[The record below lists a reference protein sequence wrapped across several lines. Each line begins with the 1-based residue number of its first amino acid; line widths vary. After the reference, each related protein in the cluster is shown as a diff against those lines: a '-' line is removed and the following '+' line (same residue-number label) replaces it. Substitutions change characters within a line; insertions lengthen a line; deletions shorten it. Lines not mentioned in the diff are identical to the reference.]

1 MAHYVKLTV
10 RSVVV
15 CALVAAST
23 AAVAHGSPRFG
34 VAEDATKY
42 ADDGGASLYPK
53 LTALG
58 MHTNRMTVH
67 WDPTD
72 PTTIQERGFL
82 DRALPA
88 AARAGVRVILA
99 VYPSDRYAFTAGS
112 PELRAT
118 MFGAYLQTLARRYRQ
133 VTDFIVGNE
142 PNESYFWRPQF
153 GRRKRQ
159 VSAAAFLRMM
169 TAAYDALKSVDPKLR
184 VIAAGPSNEGNDK
197 TSTSP
202 VRFIAALGDAYRE
215 SAPSRP
221 FMDAMG
227 FHIYPRNNT
236 HPPSKRYSWPN
247 IGPSDLARVKQAVWD
262 AFASTPQPTFAQ
274 SVLSPEGSL
283 GLVVDEFGW
292 QVAIGQRLAAR
303 YKNKENVPTIT
314 EAEQAEYYGQLFRT
328 FACDPAVTDALIF
341 HLVDE
346 ADLKRFQ
353 SGLLRIN
360 RTKRPSYGAVA
371 KAIRKAGAC
380 GSRASWKPARGVIGA
395 KAIFETQDRP
405 AGGTLFG
412 ISVTASEDAV
422 ARAGIFR
429 MSGPDAR
436 PASGEVARSLAAS
449 SGELTPALKVAKT
462 VKAGHTPRIQFRG
475 SLEPG
480 HYVYG
485 VHLRAAVKPGRT
497 RTFLSSTFEIR
508 P

>member
-1 MAHYVKLTV
+1 MRRLAFILAA
-10 RSVVV
+10 
-15 CALVAAST
+15 CAAALAT
-23 AAVAHGSPRFG
+23 AAAAPATLRVG

-58 MHTNRMTVH
+58 METNRMTVH
-67 WDPTD
+67 WDPAD
-72 PTTIQERGFL
+72 PTTIQEQGFL
-82 DRALPA
+82 DRALPV
-88 AARAGVRVILA
+88 AARAGVRVMLA
-99 VYPSDRYAFTAGS
+99 VYPSDRYAFTAES
-112 PELRAT
+112 PEVRAT
-118 MFGAYLQTLARRYRQ
+118 LFGAYLQTLARRYPQ

-153 GRRKRQ
+153 GPGKRQ

-184 VIAAGPSNEGNDK
+184 LIAAGPSNEGNDK

-202 VRFIAALGDAYRE
+202 VRFIAALGNAFRA
-215 SAPSRP
+215 SARSTP
-221 FMDAMG
+221 FMDAMA
-227 FHIYPRNNT
+227 FHVYPRNNT
-236 HPPSKRYSWPN
+236 HSPSKRYSWPN

-262 AFASTPQPTFAQ
+262 AFADSPQPTFAQ
-274 SVLSPEGSL
+274 SALSPEGSL
-283 GLVVDEFGW
+283 GLVVGEFGW
-292 QVAIGQRLAAR
+292 QVAIGPRLAAR
-303 YKNKENVPTIT
+303 YTNKENVPTIT
-314 EAEQAEYYGQLFRT
+314 EAEQAEYYAELIRT
-328 FACDPAVTDALIF
+328 FACDPAVTDAMIF

-353 SGLLRIN
+353 SGVLRIN
-360 RTKRPSYGAVA
+360 RSKRPSYGAVA
-371 KAIRKAGAC
+371 KAIASAGAC

-395 KAIFETQDRP
+395 KAIFETQDHR
-405 AGGTLFG
+405 ADRTLFG

-422 ARAGIFR
+422 AKAGIFR
-429 MSGPDAR
+429 TSGPGAR
-436 PASGEVARSLAAS
+436 PQPGDVARSLAAS
-449 SGELTPALKVAKT
+449 FGELTPALRVAKT
-462 VKAGHTPRIQFRG
+462 VRAGYTPRIELRG

-497 RTFLSSTFEIR
+497 RTFLSSTFEIL

>member
-1 MAHYVKLTV
+1 MKLTC
-10 RSVVV
+10 
-15 CALVAAST
+15 CAVLLCACVAALT
-23 AAVAHGSPRFG
+23 AAPAHATPRFG
-34 VAEDATKY
+34 VTEDATKY

-53 LTALG
+53 VTALG
-58 MHTNRMTVH
+58 METNRMTVH

-88 AARAGVRVILA
+88 AARADVRVILA
-99 VYPSDRYAFTAGS
+99 VYPSDRYGFTAGS

-118 MFGAYLQTLARRYRQ
+118 LFGAYLQTLARRYPQ
-133 VTDFIVGNE
+133 VNDFIVGNE

-153 GRRKRQ
+153 GPGKKQ

-169 TAAYDALKSVDPKLR
+169 TVAYDALKAVDPKIR

-202 VRFIAALGDAYRE
+202 VRFIAALGDAYRK
-215 SAPSRP
+215 SAPTRP

-227 FHIYPRNNT
+227 FHVYPRNNR
-236 HPPSKRYSWPN
+236 HPPSKRYTWPN

-262 AFASTPQPTFAQ
+262 AFADTPQPTFAQ
-274 SVLSPEGSL
+274 SILSPEGSL

-292 QVAIGQRLAAR
+292 QVAIGPRLAAR
-303 YKNKENVPTIT
+303 YTNKENVPTIS
-314 EAEQAEYYGQLFRT
+314 EAEQGRYYAELIRT
-328 FACDPAVTDALIF
+328 FACDPAVTDAMIF

-346 ADLKRFQ
+346 ADLNRFQ

-360 RTKRPSYGAVA
+360 RSKRPSYGAVA
-371 KAIRKAGAC
+371 KAIKTAGAC

-405 AGGTLFG
+405 VDRTLFG

-422 ARAGIFR
+422 AKAGIFR
-429 MSGPDAR
+429 VSGPDAT
-436 PASGEVARSLAAS
+436 PELGEVARSLAVS
-449 SGELTPALKVAKT
+449 SGELTPALRVTKT
-462 VKAGHTPRIQFRG
+462 VKAGYTPRIDFRG
-475 SLEPG
+475 SLGPG

-497 RTFLSSTFEIR
+497 ATLLSGTFAIGS
-508 P
+508 

>member
-1 MAHYVKLTV
+1 MKLTC
-10 RSVVV
+10 RAALL
-15 CALVAAST
+15 CACVAALT
-23 AAVAHGSPRFG
+23 AAPAHATPRFG

-58 MHTNRMTVH
+58 METNRMSVH

-88 AARAGVRVILA
+88 AARAGIRVILA
-99 VYPSDRYAFTAGS
+99 VYPSDRYGFTAGS

-118 MFGAYLQTLARRYRQ
+118 LFGAYLQTLARRYPQ
-133 VTDFIVGNE
+133 VNDFIVGNE

-153 GRRKRQ
+153 GPGKKQ

-169 TAAYDALKSVDPKLR
+169 TAAYDALKAVDPKIR

-215 SAPSRP
+215 SAPSMP

-227 FHIYPRNNT
+227 FHVYPRNNT
-236 HPPSKRYSWPN
+236 HPPSKRYTWPN

-262 AFASTPQPTFAQ
+262 AFADTPQPTFAQ
-274 SVLSPEGSL
+274 SVLSPKGSL

-292 QVAIGQRLAAR
+292 QVAIGPKLAAR
-303 YKNKENVPTIT
+303 YTNKENVPTIT
-314 EAEQAEYYGQLFRT
+314 EGEQAEYYGQLIRT
-328 FACDPAVTDALIF
+328 FACDPAVTDAMIF

-346 ADLKRFQ
+346 ADLNRFQ

-360 RTKRPSYGAVA
+360 RSKRPSYGAVA
-371 KAIRKAGAC
+371 KAIRTTRAC
-380 GSRASWKPARGVIGA
+380 GSRARWKPARGVVGA
-395 KAIFETQDRP
+395 NAIFEAQDHP
-405 AGGTLFG
+405 AGRTVFG
-412 ISVTASEDAV
+412 ISVTAAEDAI

-429 MSGPDAR
+429 VGGRDAQ
-436 PASGEVARSLAAS
+436 PEPGEVERSLAVS

-462 VKAGHTPRIQFRG
+462 VKARYAPRIEFRG
-475 SLEPG
+475 LLEPG

-485 VHLRAAVKPGRT
+485 VHLRALLNPART
-497 RTFLSSTFEIR
+497 RTFVSGTFQIL

>member
-1 MAHYVKLTV
+1 AFTLAA
-10 RSVVV
+10 
-15 CALVAAST
+15 CAAALATAAAASAT
-23 AAVAHGSPRFG
+23 PRFG

-58 MHTNRMTVH
+58 MDTNRMSVR
-67 WDPTD
+67 WDPAD

-88 AARAGVRVILA
+88 AAQAGIHVILA

-118 MFGAYLQTLARRYRQ
+118 LFGAYLQTLARRYPQ

-142 PNESYFWRPQF
+142 PNERYFWRPQF
-153 GRRKRQ
+153 GPGKRQ

-202 VRFIAALGDAYRE
+202 MRFIAALGDAYRE
-215 SAPSRP
+215 SARSTP

-262 AFASTPQPTFAQ
+262 AFADTPQPTFAQ
-274 SVLSPEGSL
+274 SVFSSEGSL

-292 QVAIGQRLAAR
+292 QVAIGPRLAAR
-303 YKNKENVPTIT
+303 YTKKENVPTIT
-314 EAEQAEYYGQLFRT
+314 EAEQAEYYSRLIRT
-328 FACDPAVTDALIF
+328 FACDIAVTDALIF

-360 RTKRPSYGAVA
+360 RSKRPAYGAVA
-371 KAIRKAGAC
+371 KAIRTAGAC
-380 GSRASWKPARGVIGA
+380 GSRANWKPARGVIGA
-395 KAIFETQDRP
+395 KAIFETQDHP
-405 AGGTLFG
+405 ADRTHFG
-412 ISVTASEDAV
+412 ISVAASEDAV
-422 ARAGIFR
+422 AKAGIFR
-429 MSGPDAR
+429 TSGPGTR
-436 PASGEVARSLAAS
+436 PQPGEVARSLAAS
-449 SGELTPALKVAKT
+449 SGELTPALRVART
-462 VKAGHTPRIQFRG
+462 VKAGYTPRIEFRG

-497 RTFLSSTFEIR
+497 RTFLSSTFEIQ

>member
-1 MAHYVKLTV
+1 MKRKALF
-10 RSVVV
+10 VVL
-15 CALVAAST
+15 CAFVGALITGAAEAT
-23 AAVAHGSPRFG
+23 PRFG

-58 MHTNRMTVH
+58 MDTNRMTVH

-72 PTTIQERGFL
+72 PTTIQEQGFL

-88 AARAGVRVILA
+88 AGRAGVRVMLD
-99 VYPSDRYAFTAGS
+99 VYPSDRYAFTSGS
-112 PELRAT
+112 AEVRAT
-118 MFGAYLQTLARRYRQ
+118 LFGAYLQTLARRYPQ

-142 PNESYFWRPQF
+142 PNERYFWQPQF
-153 GRRKRQ
+153 GARKRQ
-159 VSAAAFLRMM
+159 VSAAGFLQVM

-202 VRFIAALGDAYRE
+202 VRFIAALGDAYRA
-215 SAPSRP
+215 SARSTP

-236 HPPSKRYSWPN
+236 HPPSTRYSWPN

-262 AFASTPQPTFAQ
+262 AFADTPQPTFAQ
-274 SVLSPEGSL
+274 SVMSPAGSL

-292 QVAIGQRLAAR
+292 QVAIGARLARR
-303 YKNKENVPTIT
+303 YRKRENVPTIT
-314 EAEQAEYYGQLFRT
+314 EGEQARHYAEMIRM
-328 FACDPAVTDALIF
+328 FACDPAVTDALLF

-353 SGLLRIN
+353 SGLLRID
-360 RTKRPSYGAVA
+360 RSKRPSYGAVA
-371 KAIRKAGAC
+371 RAIRTPGNC
-380 GSRASWKPARGVIGA
+380 GSRAHWKPARGVVGA
-395 KAIFETQDRP
+395 EAIFDARDHPADRS
-405 AGGTLFG
+405 LFG
-412 ISVTASEDAV
+412 VSVTASEASLV
-422 ARAGIFR
+422 KAGIFR
-429 MSGPDAR
+429 MSSPGAR
-436 PASGEVARSLAAS
+436 PKLGEIARSLAVS
-449 SGELTPALKVAKT
+449 PGELTPTLRVATT
-462 VKAGHTPRIQFRG
+462 VKAGYTARIELRG
-475 SLEPG
+475 SLEAG

-485 VHLRAAVKPGRT
+485 VHLRAALNPSRT
-497 RTFLSSTFEIR
+497 STFLSNTFEVH

>member
-1 MAHYVKLTV
+1 MKLTC
-10 RSVVV
+10 RVVLL
-15 CALVAAST
+15 CACVAALT
-23 AAVAHGSPRFG
+23 AAPAHATPRFG

-58 MHTNRMTVH
+58 METNRMTVH

-82 DRALPA
+82 DRALPV
-88 AARAGVRVILA
+88 AARAGVRIVLD
-99 VYPSDRYAFTAGS
+99 VYPSDRYAFTTGS

-118 MFGAYLQTLARRYRQ
+118 LFGAYLQTLARRYPQ
-133 VTDFIVGNE
+133 VNDFIVGNE

-153 GRRKRQ
+153 GPGKKQ
-159 VSAAAFLRMM
+159 VSAAAFLRTM
-169 TAAYDALKSVDPKLR
+169 TAAYDALKAVDPKIR

-202 VRFIAALGDAYRE
+202 VRFIAALGDAFRE
-215 SAPSRP
+215 SAPSMP

-227 FHIYPRNNT
+227 FHVYPRNNT
-236 HPPSKRYSWPN
+236 HPPSKRYTWPN

-262 AFASTPQPTFAQ
+262 AFADTPQPTFAQ
-274 SVLSPEGSL
+274 SILSPKGSL

-292 QVAIGQRLAAR
+292 QVAIGPRLAAR
-303 YKNKENVPTIT
+303 YTNKENVPTVT
-314 EAEQAEYYGQLFRT
+314 EGEQAEYYGQLIRT
-328 FACDPAVTDALIF
+328 FACDPAVTDAMVF

-346 ADLKRFQ
+346 ADLNRFQ

-360 RTKRPSYGAVA
+360 RSKRPSYGAVA
-371 KAIRKAGAC
+371 KAIRTAGAC

-395 KAIFETQDRP
+395 EAMFGTQDLP
-405 AGGTLFG
+405 AGRTLFG
-412 ISVTASEDAV
+412 LSVTAKEDAM

-429 MSGPDAR
+429 LSGPDAR
-436 PASGEVARSLAAS
+436 PEPGEVARSLAVA
-449 SGELTPALKVAKT
+449 SGELTPALKVGKI
-462 VKAGHTPRIQFRG
+462 VKAGYTPRIELRG

-497 RTFLSSTFEIR
+497 TTFLSSTFEIL

>member
-1 MAHYVKLTV
+1 MAYYVKLTLRAV
-10 RSVVV
+10 LA
-15 CALVAAST
+15 CALVAGVT
-23 AAVAHGSPRFG
+23 AAVAPASPRFG

-42 ADDGGASLYPK
+42 ADDGGATLYPK

-58 MHTNRMTVH
+58 METNRMAVH

-82 DRALPA
+82 DRALPV
-88 AARAGVRVILA
+88 AARAGVRIILA

-112 PELRAT
+112 PDLRAT
-118 MFGAYLQTLARRYRQ
+118 LFGAYLQTLARRYPQ
-133 VTDFIVGNE
+133 VNDFIVGNE

-153 GRRKRQ
+153 GPGKRQ

-169 TAAYDALKSVDPKLR
+169 TAAYDALKAVDPKIR

-202 VRFIAALGDAYRE
+202 VRFMAALGDAYRE
-215 SAPSRP
+215 SAPSMP

-227 FHIYPRNNT
+227 FHVYPRNNT
-236 HPPSKRYSWPN
+236 HPPSKRYTWPN

-262 AFASTPQPTFAQ
+262 AFADTPQPTFAQ
-274 SVLSPEGSL
+274 SVLSPKGSL

-292 QVAIGQRLAAR
+292 QVAIGPRLAAR
-303 YKNKENVPTIT
+303 YTNKENVPTIT
-314 EAEQAEYYGQLFRT
+314 EGEQAEYYGQLIRT
-328 FACDPAVTDALIF
+328 FACDPAVTDAMIF

-360 RTKRPSYGAVA
+360 RSKRPSYGAVA
-371 KAIRKAGAC
+371 KAIRTAGAC
-380 GSRASWKPARGVIGA
+380 GSRASWKPARSVIGA
-395 KAIFETQDRP
+395 RAIFEAQDRP
-405 AGGTLFG
+405 AGRTLFG

-436 PASGEVARSLAAS
+436 PEPGEIARSLAVT
-449 SGELTPALKVAKT
+449 SGELTPALRVAKT
-462 VKAGHTPRIQFRG
+462 VKAGYTPRIDFRG
-475 SLEPG
+475 LLEPG

-485 VHLRAAVKPGRT
+485 VHLRAVVKPGRT
-497 RTFLSSTFEIR
+497 ATFLSDTFEIL

>member
-1 MAHYVKLTV
+1 MAAT
-10 RSVVV
+10 
-15 CALVAAST
+15 ASAT
-23 AAVAHGSPRFG
+23 PRFG
-34 VAEDATKY
+34 VAEDAMKY

-58 MHTNRMTVH
+58 VDTNRMAVH

-72 PTTIQERGFL
+72 PTAIQEQGFL

-88 AARAGVRVILA
+88 AARADVRVVLD

-112 PELRAT
+112 PEVRAT
-118 MFGAYLQTLARRYRQ
+118 LFGAYLQTLARRYPQ
-133 VTDFIVGNE
+133 VKDFIVGNE

-153 GRRKRQ
+153 GPGKRQ
-159 VSAAAFLRMM
+159 VSAAAFLRMI
-169 TAAYDALKSVDPKLR
+169 TAAYDALKSVDPELR

-202 VRFIAALGDAYRE
+202 VRFIAALGDAYRASE
-215 SAPSRP
+215 RSTP

-236 HPPSKRYSWPN
+236 HPPAKRYSWPN

-262 AFASTPQPTFAQ
+262 AFADSPQPTFAQ

-292 QVAIGQRLAAR
+292 QVAIGPRLAER
-303 YKNKENVPTIT
+303 YTNDENVPTIT
-314 EAEQAEYYGQLFRT
+314 EAEQAQYYAYLIRT
-328 FACDPAVTDALIF
+328 FACDPAVTDAMIF

-353 SGLLRIN
+353 SGVLRID
-360 RTKRPSYGAVA
+360 RSKRPSFGAVA
-371 KAIRKAGAC
+371 RAISTAGAC
-380 GSRASWKPARGVIGA
+380 GSRANWKPARGVVGA
-395 KAIFETQDRP
+395 KAVFDAQDQTADR
-405 AGGTLFG
+405 TVFS
-412 ISVTASEDAV
+412 ISVTAAEDAI

-429 MSGPDAR
+429 VSGPDAQLEL
-436 PASGEVARSLAAS
+436 GEVERSLAVS
-449 SGELTPALKVAKT
+449 SGELTPALRVTKT
-462 VKAGHTPRIQFRG
+462 VNARYTQRIEFRG

-485 VHLRAAVKPGRT
+485 VHLRAALNPT
-497 RTFLSSTFEIR
+497 RTKTLLSGIFSVD